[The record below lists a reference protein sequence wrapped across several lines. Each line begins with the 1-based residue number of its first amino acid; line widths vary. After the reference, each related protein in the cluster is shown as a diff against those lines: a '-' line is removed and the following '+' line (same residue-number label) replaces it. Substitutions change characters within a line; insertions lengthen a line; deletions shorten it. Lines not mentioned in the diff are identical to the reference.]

1 MAVHD
6 GDPGWTGNNEGRK
19 QEETMILGARGIVYS
34 EKSAEDREFFGMC
47 WGFPMLM
54 WAETG

>member
-1 MAVHD
+1 
-6 GDPGWTGNNEGRK
+6 
-19 QEETMILGARGIVYS
+19 MILGARGIVYS